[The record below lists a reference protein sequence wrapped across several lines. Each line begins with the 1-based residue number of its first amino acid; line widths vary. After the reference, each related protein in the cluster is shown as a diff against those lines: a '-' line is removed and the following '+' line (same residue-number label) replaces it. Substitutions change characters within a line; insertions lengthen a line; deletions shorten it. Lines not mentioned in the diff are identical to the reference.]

1 MGKKHNWPILLFKSL
16 FYRFRILRAY
26 NLLANFIAEV
36 YFQIDLKGKISEE
49 HQ

>member
-26 NLLANFIAEV
+26 NLLVNFIVEV